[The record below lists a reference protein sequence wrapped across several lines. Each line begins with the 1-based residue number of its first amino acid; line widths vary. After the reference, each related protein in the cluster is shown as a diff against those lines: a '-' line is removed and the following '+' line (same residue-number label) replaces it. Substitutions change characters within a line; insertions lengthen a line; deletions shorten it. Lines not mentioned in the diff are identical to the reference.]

1 MESAL
6 SKIRCVERQLETV
19 QSFSQPDLE
28 QQIGGLQQ
36 TYANQQQQIGGF
48 QQTYANQQQ
57 QIGELQQTVS
67 VLIAAH
73 VRQQRLVIRQL
84 LVDSSTDRNFV
95 PNQLSSNDSRLRQN
109 LNLNVHVL
117 DAIQSEQDER
127 LKERYASIFQT
138 LYGVSV
144 DELCG
149 EWGL

>member
-1 MESAL
+1 MSLKKYIVYFRKYSMESAL

-28 QQIGGLQQ
+28 QQIGGL
-36 TYANQQQQIGGF
+36 